1 MPIRNYQ
8 DVYVPQIQPAGAS
21 SQGLNQR
28 TSKESKGI
36 RLAHLQQTV
45 SLLNSDLIG
54 TTFLFFKQVPAD
66 AKFKLNELETDAFTG
81 VNIHIGLYDP
91 DTNLVVGLTNS
102 LGNAI
107 SLNAA
112 ANKQTPLDGLNAL
125 THENTD
131 KCLYELAG
139 ETLSKHRAAYDVVG
153 LLNVNSP
160 SNGKITA
167 RAELVPAG

>member
-8 DVYVPQIQPAGAS
+8 DVYVPQIAPTGAS
-21 SQGLNQR
+21 NLGLNQR
-28 TSKESKGI
+28 SSKESKGV
-36 RLAHLQQTV
+36 RLAHMQQTV
-45 SLLNSDLIG
+45 SLLNNDLLG
-54 TTFLFFKQVPAD
+54 TTFLFFKQVPSD
-66 AKFKLNELETDAFTG
+66 AKLKLLEIETDAFTG

-91 DTNLVVGLTNS
+91 DTNTVVGTTNS
-102 LGNAI
+102 LANAL

-112 ANKQTPLDGLNAL
+112 ANKQTPLDGLNAV

-131 KCLYELAG
+131 KCLFELAG
-139 ETLSKHRAAYDVVG
+139 ETSARRRAAYDIVG

-160 SNGKITA
+160 ANAKITA